1 MKQVVDDQKKDNK
14 KGIDDE
20 ITIRLSYDIT
30 SPWSYLA
37 LAVLKRYKSIWNF
50 DLVLNPIWLG
60 GVVSLAKSVPPFKI
74 PNKCK
79 LMAEELPLMAM
90 FFGVEYHPIKT
101 FPVNTLK
108 VMRLLRVIRIYK
120 PEKLDACT
128 DRLFKATFVDKI
140 SPGDFDIIV
149 KALSSNQASSSFSN
163 VRPSKSEKAVIFNES
178 ELKNLMAKAESDEN
192 KVGLKEDTEKL
203 VNQEFCFGFPWI
215 QVFVRNRNSNSGD
228 KDNEE
233 QVRKLSIFGSDRFEF
248 LANWLGKKWYGP
260 NPQIEPLFSE
270 TSNKIHESKL

>member
-74 PNKCK
+74 PNK
-79 LMAEELPLMAM
+79 
-90 FFGVEYHPIKT
+90 FEYHPIKT

-248 LANWLGKKWYGP
+248 LANWYV
-260 NPQIEPLFSE
+260 
-270 TSNKIHESKL
+270 